1 MIDEQQPPS
10 VPASINVLVLCTHN
24 SARSQMAEALL
35 RTHGN
40 GRFLVASAGTEA
52 TRVNPFAVDVMR
64 ELGVDISGA
73 RSKHLDEFIE
83 QEFDYVITVC
93 DSAAE
98 SCPMFP
104 GRSERIHWSFPDP
117 SAATGSDDERRD
129 VFRSVRDDIASR
141 IQTWISEERPGR

>member
-1 MIDEQQPPS
+1 
-10 VPASINVLVLCTHN
+10 
-24 SARSQMAEALL
+24 MAEALL

-40 GRFLVASAGTEA
+40 GRFLVVSAGTEA

-98 SCPMFP
+98 SCPVFP

-141 IQTWISEERPGR
+141 IQEWISQERPGR